1 MQSLAKHVNISL
13 ANENATQHNTK
24 GQQMTHLIL
33 LITAD

>member
-1 MQSLAKHVNISL
+1 MQSFAKYVNISL
-13 ANENATQHNTK
+13 ADEDANQHNIK

>member
-1 MQSLAKHVNISL
+1 MQSFATYMSISL
-13 ANENATQHNTK
+13 TDEDATQHNTQ